1 MELKNLNELRN
12 KMYYE
17 IIKDEDVADMLKFYT
32 QVYVY
37 DLLEGSNHR
46 VVTVGTIDQLRG
58 VLKEYGFTENVYIN
72 KLYTVNKQTKTCI

>member
-1 MELKNLNELRN
+1 MKVKNLNELRN

-46 VVTVGTIDQLRG
+46 VATVGTMDQLRG

>member
-1 MELKNLNELRN
+1 MKLKNLNELRN

-46 VVTVGTIDQLRG
+46 VVTVGTMDQLRG

>member
-1 MELKNLNELRN
+1 MKLKNLNELRN

-37 DLLEGSNHR
+37 DLWEGSNHR
-46 VVTVGTIDQLRG
+46 VVTVGTTNQLKG
-58 VLKEYGFTENVYIN
+58 VLTEYGFTENVYIN